1 MKKLILLSMLSV
13 LCTCANAQLLSVF
26 EKPLMIAEKMPS
38 FPDGD
43 SLMWKFIDERIFYP
57 WAGDSIKGR
66 VIVRFVVHPSGDI
79 NDAKILRGINPIADS
94 IAVSIVRQMPRWI
107 PGEQNGKIVPVYFTL
122 PITFNPAKI
131 PSEKKPSFNCT
142 MARFPNG
149 NKAMYEFIAENLE
162 YYYSENGVSGKI
174 VVKFI
179 VDVNGKVWH
188 PFIWQSLDPALD
200 AEVLRVVS
208 LMPDWIVPK
217 TNTGC
222 YLFTLPIVLR
232 LE

>member
-149 NKAMYEFIAENLE
+149 NQGRVLIQFIID
-162 YYYSENGVSGKI
+162 SEGKI
-174 VVKFI
+174 WYPYVI
-179 VDVNGKVWH
+179 RELH
-188 PFIWQSLDPALD
+188 PAFD
-200 AEVLRVVS
+200 AEALRVVR
-208 LMPDWIVPK
+208 LMPNWEIPDE
-217 TNTGC
+217 NTGC
-222 YLFTLPIVLR
+222 YLYIVPIGFKFQ
-232 LE
+232 